1 VKTRTNRMKSAY
13 TREISA
19 GTEQR
24 PHPDSGGLLLAVP
37 KRTVPNRPTLF
48 YVGALLILAGVPLFL
63 VAIVVLAVG
72 LALPHSAL
80 LVEGSNAL
88 IRGAQ
93 LLTAVGLVLAIF
105 DVVFLL
111 PRRRRASHGLHG
123 PWSPIARLTVAL
135 TAYND
140 EASISAAVSDF
151 RRHPLVSQVIV
162 VSNNS
167 RDHTEQR
174 ARDAGAIVVNEK
186 TPGYGACV
194 YRCLQECIARGGADH
209 FVICEGDMT
218 FRAFDLDKLIAYL
231 PHADVVNG
239 TRIVE
244 QLRDYATQLNTPIY
258 YGNFIVGKL
267 LEAKHLGKGTFT
279 DVGTTYKA
287 MGRAAATLLL
297 PHLNPRVNL
306 EFNAHIMDTVLAC
319 GLTMVECPITFHPR
333 VGVSKGAR
341 STLTAIRVGFRMLIG
356 MTFGWRWIAGGT
368 RDSAGLPGS

>member
-1 VKTRTNRMKSAY
+1 MKSVD
-13 TREISA
+13 RSEIS
-19 GTEQR
+19 GRTKQPLR
-24 PHPDSGGLLLAVP
+24 PDSEGPLREGNRHVVP
-37 KRTVPNRPTLF
+37 HRLTLF
-48 YVGALLILAGVPLFL
+48 YVGLLLILAGVPLFL
-63 VAIVVLAVG
+63 LSIGLLTVG
-72 LALPHSAL
+72 FAL
-80 LVEGSNAL
+80 LHPAPLMECSNAL
-88 IRGAQ
+88 VRGAQ
-93 LLTAVGLVLAIF
+93 LLTALGLLLAIF

-111 PRRRRASHGLHG
+111 PRRRGIPLRLDA
-123 PWSPIARLTVAL
+123 PESPIAKLTVAL

-167 RDHTEQR
+167 QDRTEER
-174 ARDAGAIVVNEK
+174 AREAGAIVVNEK
-186 TPGYGACV
+186 TQGYGACV
-194 YRCLQECIARGGADH
+194 YRCLQECMTRGGTDYFA
-209 FVICEGDMT
+209 ICEGDMT
-218 FRAFDLDKLIAYL
+218 FRAGDLDKLVAYL

-244 QLRDYATQLNTPIY
+244 QLRAYSTQLSTPIY

-287 MGRAAATLLL
+287 MGRAAAARLL

-306 EFNAHIMDTVLAC
+306 EFNAHIMDTVLAS

-333 VGVSKGAR
+333 VGASKGAKN
-341 STLTAIRVGFRMLIG
+341 TLTAMLVGFRMLVG
-356 MTFGWRWIAGGT
+356 MTFGWRWIAGP
-368 RDSAGLPGS
+368 DS